1 MSSRL
6 AARPSSVPYS
16 PRARR
21 DMWLPSPAVTA
32 AARIKKK
39 SIQQRLGVKARLS
52 LPRRGWGGLR
62 GWDSEDSLNSSEIN
76 EGRSVMLIFKKDFL
90 RKRSLY
96 LEF

>member
-16 PRARR
+16 PRVRR
-21 DMWLPSPAVTA
+21 DMWLPSPSVAA